1 MTKTLR
7 QSFAVERA
15 FARWL
20 AAGATSTDVK
30 RSMLGFLAT
39 RLRLSHATA
48 WCLSGFAPGGR
59 LLVLDQAEYAA
70 ASGTPGRIPL
80 PTQVPEGVR
89 AHWGPLDPLLC
100 TLAETAGRLS
110 VATLERLPSPA
121 DPNTQVGLRTEPVGS
136 AGSRTYAAGGP
147 GAVLVGFFRMRQ
159 PAGHADPLGESR
171 RVEDDRTLGMR
182 PLRPR
187 REDDGAEVLG
197 VVLQLGR
204 PAGAAAFTPDEAWLV
219 RRVLLRMRRLA
230 SQCGLPL
237 YPQQRQPLGLSVRQ
251 TQVLHHLLGGCS
263 TKEAAAKLGI
273 SALTVSGYVK
283 DIYRH
288 YRVHSRSELLSRF
301 IERSRRPWA

>member
-20 AAGATSTDVK
+20 AAGASSTDVK
-30 RSMLGFLAT
+30 RSMLEFLAT
-39 RLRLSHATA
+39 RLRLAQATA
-48 WCLSGFAPGGR
+48 WCVSGFAPGGR
-59 LLVLDQAEYAA
+59 LLVLDRAEYTTPL
-70 ASGTPGRIPL
+70 GTPGPL
-80 PTQVPEGVR
+80 PLPAHAPEVVR
-89 AHWGPLDPLLC
+89 GHWGPLDPLLC
-100 TLAETAGRLS
+100 TLANTTGQLS
-110 VATLERLPSPA
+110 VAAMVRSPSPA
-121 DPNTQVGLRTEPVGS
+121 DPGPQVTLTTEPGGA
-136 AGSRTYAAGGP
+136 AGSRTCAA
-147 GAVLVGFFRMRQ
+147 GAVLVGFFRTRR
-159 PAGHADPLGESR
+159 PGWHADPPGESGR
-171 RVEDDRTLGMR
+171 ADDDRTLRMR
-182 PLRPR
+182 PLRPGR
-187 REDDGAEVLG
+187 ADDGTDVLG
-197 VVLQLGR
+197 VVLRLGR
-204 PAGAAAFTPDEAWLV
+204 PAGGTGFTPDEAWLV

-301 IERSRRPWA
+301 IERSSRPWA